1 MIEQGV
7 TLYMQ
12 VLRPYVSE
20 AGHVLEV
27 NTPAILPL
35 LQEQTNQE

>member
-1 MIEQGV
+1 
-7 TLYMQ
+7 

-20 AGHVLEV
+20 AGNALEV
-27 NTPAILPL
+27 NTPETLPL